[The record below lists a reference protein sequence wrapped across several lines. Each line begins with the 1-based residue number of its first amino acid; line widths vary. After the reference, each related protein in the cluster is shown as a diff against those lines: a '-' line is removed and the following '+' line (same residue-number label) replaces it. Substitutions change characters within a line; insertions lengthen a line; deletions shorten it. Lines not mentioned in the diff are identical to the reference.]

1 MTVVVIWAV
10 LGEDGIRQDEKC
22 HPGHVSTWNDCL
34 LKTAQAE
41 GNAERIVTSAHRLYF
56 DHYDVEGDFYAIL
69 KAHVPHEQWYEFAMQ
84 LAEESLNRKKGELYA
99 EICVKEN
106 WHQQLMDYVKQVL
119 DIRMLRKYE
128 DLLLV
133 HHRQE
138 VIECYVRYIW
148 YAMEEFRCRGT
159 YREVCSYLRHIH
171 QLGAGQR
178 VISIAGELRVKYPRC
193 PAL

>member
-41 GNAERIVTSAHRLYF
+41 GNAERIVTYAHRLYF

-119 DIRMLRKYE
+119 DIRCCGNMKTCYLCIIGRRSLNVTFVTYGMRWRNSVVVA
-128 DLLLV
+128 LIGRFV
-133 HHRQE
+133 
-138 VIECYVRYIW
+138 VI
-148 YAMEEFRCRGT
+148 YATFTNLARDNE
-159 YREVCSYLRHIH
+159 
-171 QLGAGQR
+171 
-178 VISIAGELRVKYPRC
+178 
-193 PAL
+193 